1 MNILIRQA
9 LIIDPT
15 SPHHQSRQ
23 DIFIENGIIR
33 EIGSCSKAVD
43 KVIELPN
50 LHISP
55 GWMDLF
61 AHFCDP
67 GLEHKETVQ
76 SGIQAAAAGGYTDV
90 LVLPNTQPAIS
101 GKTQVE
107 YILHKASG
115 FSVQVHPI
123 GAISKNLEGKELAEM
138 HDMHAAGAIAFSDG
152 IRPVQSSGL
161 LLKALQY
168 IKSMQAVILQIPDDS
183 SIGRH
188 GLVNEGIVSTQLGL
202 PGKPTIAEEIMVQRD
217 LQLLAYT
224 ESKLHFTG
232 ITTTAGIEQ
241 ITTAKAT
248 GLQVSCSVTPAHLYF
263 TDADLQDYD
272 SNLKIYPPLRTKAER
287 DALRHAVITGG
298 IDCIASHHLP
308 HEYDSKTCEFEYAQP
323 GMIALETAYGATGA
337 ALENT
342 LTPERWVQLVAI
354 NPRSITGLPIP
365 SVEVGK
371 PAVLTLFNPSATY
384 TFNSN
389 QIRSRSANTPFIGK
403 TLKGKVYGIINQQ
416 HIHI

>member
-15 SPHHQSRQ
+15 SSHHQSRQ
-23 DIFIENGIIR
+23 DVFIENGIIR
-33 EIGSCSKAVD
+33 EIGTSISKVD

-50 LHISP
+50 LHVSP

-67 GLEHKETVQ
+67 GLEHKESLQTGV
-76 SGIQAAAAGGYTDV
+76 QAAAAGGYTDV

-115 FSVQVHPI
+115 LSVRVHPM

-138 HDMHAAGAIAFSDG
+138 HDMQAAGAIAFSDG
-152 IRPVQSSGL
+152 IRPLQSSGL

-202 PGKPTIAEEIMVQRD
+202 PGKPIIAEEIMVQRD

-232 ITTTAGIEQ
+232 ITTTASIDR
-241 ITTAKAT
+241 IVAAKAS
-248 GLQVSCSVTPAHLYF
+248 GLQVSCSVSPAHLF
-263 TDADLQDYD
+263 FADADIRDYD
-272 SNLKIYPPLRTKAER
+272 SNLKIYPPLRTEAER

-337 ALENT
+337 ALENA

-354 NPRSITGLPIP
+354 NPRIITGLPIP
-365 SVEVGK
+365 SIEIGK

-384 TFNSN
+384 TFNPN

-416 HIHI
+416 YIHI